1 MTYKKKS
8 NHAFASLG
16 LTQCVLLDIKA
27 IYTND
32 SG

>member
-1 MTYKKKS
+1 MTPKKKS

-16 LTQCVLLDIKA
+16 LSQCVLLDNKA
-27 IYTND
+27 IYTNA